1 MWRSSSPSNRCSSSR
16 RRRCRAT
23 AASIFRRKAP
33 TRSASIAY
41 IAGVPISAVVPALA
55 SFSSSEAGSKRAV
68 SCTSAPFAKAPSI
81 VRLYGLGTTIL
92 RDSPDWSELR
102 GHFDEYPAVRQIILA
117 EITRVQTSCGFGVPL
132 MDYKGQREAM
142 PRWAATLSDTKLV
155 EYWEKKNVR
164 SIDGLP
170 AALARRTRR

>member
-1 MWRSSSPSNRCSSSR
+1 M
-16 RRRCRAT
+16 
-23 AASIFRRKAP
+23 
-33 TRSASIAY
+33 
-41 IAGVPISAVVPALA
+41 
-55 SFSSSEAGSKRAV
+55 
-68 SCTSAPFAKAPSI
+68 
-81 VRLYGLGTTIL
+81 
-92 RDSPDWSELR
+92 
-102 GHFDEYPAVRQIILA
+102 
-117 EITRVQTSCGFGVPL
+117 